1 MANRSPAGLGRYGAH
16 PLSAGR
22 GPDADPSPDDAR
34 GATALLLLAAD
45 GGSQGNQLL
54 AKLAEFVMPKL
65 ARTELSGE
73 LDVRGR
79 LVIKD

>member
-1 MANRSPAGLGRYGAH
+1 
-16 PLSAGR
+16 
-22 GPDADPSPDDAR
+22 
-34 GATALLLLAAD
+34 LAAD